1 MVKIGR
7 SLRKM
12 ITTGDIL
19 NSICNSESLQLFSTI
34 ALAGGNASSLVGKL
48 NLTRKQYYSKMAR
61 LLKTGLI
68 KKHGS
73 DFCLTTFG
81 VTIYEIL
88 DELRQ
93 ISDRYWNSKT
103 HTNYENQMN
112 YSESDENAIT
122 KLDGQETSNIPADL
136 ELIEV
141 ELPS

>member
-1 MVKIGR
+1 M
-7 SLRKM
+7 L
-12 ITTGDIL
+12 TTGDIL
-19 NSICNSESLQLFSTI
+19 NSISNSESLQLFSTI
-34 ALAGGNASSLVGKL
+34 ALTGGNASNLVNKL

-88 DELRQ
+88 DELRL
-93 ISDRYWNSKT
+93 ISDRYWTSKMR
-103 HTNYENQMN
+103 TNYEDLVGYSRANGNANATIGDQDRSSNQ
-112 YSESDENAIT
+112 
-122 KLDGQETSNIPADL
+122 ADL

-141 ELPS
+141 TLPS

>member
-1 MVKIGR
+1 M
-7 SLRKM
+7 L
-12 ITTGDIL
+12 TTGDIL
-19 NSICNSESLQLFSTI
+19 YSISNTESLQLFSTI
-34 ALAGGNASSLVGKL
+34 ALKGGNASNLVNKL

-88 DELRQ
+88 DELRL
-93 ISDRYWNSKT
+93 ISDRYWTSKM
-103 HTNYENQMN
+103 HTNYEDLVS
-112 YSESDENAIT
+112 YSRSNENANATI
-122 KLDGQETSNIPADL
+122 DGQDRSSNQADL

-141 ELPS
+141 TLPS